1 MTITVN
7 IHAAKTQLSRLLE
20 QVEEG
25 EEIVIA
31 RAGKPIAR
39 IVPLE
44 PRKPKRRLGILEGQ
58 TTVPETSTS
67 AARRRHRRFYKPL
80 SDDEFGTPALRRPP
94 SPQPSPPTPGGEGAV
109 LPPPLAGEG
118 RGEGAGFAAET
129 SAERHR

>member
-39 IVPLE
+39 IVPLV
-44 PRKPKRRLGILEGQ
+44 PSRPKRKLGLLEGQ
-58 TTVPETSTS
+58 YTVADNIDDPLPDDLLEE
-67 AARRRHRRFYKPL
+67 FYKPL
-80 SDDEFGTPALRRPP
+80 
-94 SPQPSPPTPGGEGAV
+94 
-109 LPPPLAGEG
+109 
-118 RGEGAGFAAET
+118 
-129 SAERHR
+129 

>member
-39 IVPLE
+39 IVPLV
-44 PRKPKRRLGILEGQ
+44 PTRPKRRLGILEGQ
-58 TTVPETSTS
+58 YTVADNIDDPLPDELLEE
-67 AARRRHRRFYKPL
+67 FYKPL
-80 SDDEFGTPALRRPP
+80 
-94 SPQPSPPTPGGEGAV
+94 
-109 LPPPLAGEG
+109 
-118 RGEGAGFAAET
+118 
-129 SAERHR
+129 

>member
-39 IVPLE
+39 IVPLV
-44 PRKPKRRLGILEGQ
+44 PSRPKRKLGILEGQ
-58 TTVPETSTS
+58 YTVADNIDDPLPDDLLEE
-67 AARRRHRRFYKPL
+67 FYNPL
-80 SDDEFGTPALRRPP
+80 
-94 SPQPSPPTPGGEGAV
+94 
-109 LPPPLAGEG
+109 
-118 RGEGAGFAAET
+118 
-129 SAERHR
+129 

>member
-39 IVPLE
+39 IVPLV
-44 PRKPKRRLGILEGQ
+44 PSRPKRKLGILEGQ
-58 TTVPETSTS
+58 YTVADNIDDPLPDDLLEE
-67 AARRRHRRFYKPL
+67 FYKPL
-80 SDDEFGTPALRRPP
+80 
-94 SPQPSPPTPGGEGAV
+94 
-109 LPPPLAGEG
+109 
-118 RGEGAGFAAET
+118 
-129 SAERHR
+129 

>member
-39 IVPLE
+39 IVPLV
-44 PRKPKRRLGILEGQ
+44 PTGPKRKLGILEGQ
-58 TTVPETSTS
+58 YTVADNIDDPLPDDLLEE
-67 AARRRHRRFYKPL
+67 FYNPL
-80 SDDEFGTPALRRPP
+80 
-94 SPQPSPPTPGGEGAV
+94 
-109 LPPPLAGEG
+109 
-118 RGEGAGFAAET
+118 
-129 SAERHR
+129 

>member
-39 IVPLE
+39 IVPLV
-44 PRKPKRRLGILEGQ
+44 PTRPKRRLGILEGQ
-58 TTVPETSTS
+58 YTVADNIDDPLPDDLLEES
-67 AARRRHRRFYKPL
+67 YKPL
-80 SDDEFGTPALRRPP
+80 
-94 SPQPSPPTPGGEGAV
+94 
-109 LPPPLAGEG
+109 
-118 RGEGAGFAAET
+118 
-129 SAERHR
+129 

>member
-39 IVPLE
+39 LVPLVTS
-44 PRKPKRRLGILEGQ
+44 RPKRKLGILEGQ
-58 TTVPETSTS
+58 YTVADNIDDPLPDDLLEE
-67 AARRRHRRFYKPL
+67 FYNPL
-80 SDDEFGTPALRRPP
+80 
-94 SPQPSPPTPGGEGAV
+94 
-109 LPPPLAGEG
+109 
-118 RGEGAGFAAET
+118 
-129 SAERHR
+129 

>member
-39 IVPLE
+39 IVPLV
-44 PRKPKRRLGILEGQ
+44 PTRPKRRLGLLEGQ
-58 TTVPETSTS
+58 YTVADNIDDPLPDDLLEE
-67 AARRRHRRFYKPL
+67 FYKPL
-80 SDDEFGTPALRRPP
+80 
-94 SPQPSPPTPGGEGAV
+94 
-109 LPPPLAGEG
+109 
-118 RGEGAGFAAET
+118 
-129 SAERHR
+129 

>member
-1 MTITVN
+1 MTATVN

-58 TTVPETSTS
+58 YTVPDDFDDPLPDDVIDE
-67 AARRRHRRFYKPL
+67 FYKPL
-80 SDDEFGTPALRRPP
+80 
-94 SPQPSPPTPGGEGAV
+94 
-109 LPPPLAGEG
+109 
-118 RGEGAGFAAET
+118 
-129 SAERHR
+129 

>member
-39 IVPLE
+39 IVPLV
-44 PRKPKRRLGILEGQ
+44 PTRPKRRLGILEGHY
-58 TTVPETSTS
+58 TVADNIDDPLPDDLLEE
-67 AARRRHRRFYKPL
+67 FYKPL
-80 SDDEFGTPALRRPP
+80 
-94 SPQPSPPTPGGEGAV
+94 
-109 LPPPLAGEG
+109 
-118 RGEGAGFAAET
+118 
-129 SAERHR
+129 

>member
-39 IVPLE
+39 IVPLVTS
-44 PRKPKRRLGILEGQ
+44 RPKRKLGILEGQ
-58 TTVPETSTS
+58 YTVADNIDDPLPDDLLEE
-67 AARRRHRRFYKPL
+67 FYNPL
-80 SDDEFGTPALRRPP
+80 
-94 SPQPSPPTPGGEGAV
+94 
-109 LPPPLAGEG
+109 
-118 RGEGAGFAAET
+118 
-129 SAERHR
+129 

>member
-39 IVPLE
+39 IVPLV
-44 PRKPKRRLGILEGQ
+44 PTRPKRRLGILEGQ
-58 TTVPETSTS
+58 YTLADNIDDPLPDDLLEE
-67 AARRRHRRFYKPL
+67 FYKSL
-80 SDDEFGTPALRRPP
+80 
-94 SPQPSPPTPGGEGAV
+94 
-109 LPPPLAGEG
+109 
-118 RGEGAGFAAET
+118 
-129 SAERHR
+129 

>member
-39 IVPLE
+39 IVPLVLT
-44 PRKPKRRLGILEGQ
+44 RPKRRLGILEGQ
-58 TTVPETSTS
+58 YTVADNIDDPLPDDLLEE
-67 AARRRHRRFYKPL
+67 FYKPL
-80 SDDEFGTPALRRPP
+80 
-94 SPQPSPPTPGGEGAV
+94 
-109 LPPPLAGEG
+109 
-118 RGEGAGFAAET
+118 
-129 SAERHR
+129 